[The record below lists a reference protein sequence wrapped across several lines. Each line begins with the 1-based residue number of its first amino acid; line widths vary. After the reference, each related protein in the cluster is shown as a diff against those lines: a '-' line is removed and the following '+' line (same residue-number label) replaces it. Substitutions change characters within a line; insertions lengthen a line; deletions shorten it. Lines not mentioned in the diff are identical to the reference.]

1 MNKFVL
7 FLILCLYVTSS
18 AIAQDNTGAIKGVVL
33 NADGKP
39 AVAASVLLTAKQITV
54 TTNEQGVFT
63 IPNLQPGSY
72 ELLITLIGH
81 EPVTQKIK
89 VAAGKTT
96 QAYISL
102 KLTNKHLKDVVVTGK
117 TDLRAV
123 KEQAYTVTAIDATRL
138 HNTTRDIN
146 QVLNHTTGV
155 KIREEGGLGSNYSF
169 SLNGFTGKQVKF
181 FLDGMPMDNFGSSLS
196 LNNLTVEDPAIY
208 KITN

>member
-81 EPVTQKIK
+81 ELVTQKIK

-96 QAYISL
+96 QADISL
-102 KLTNKHLKDVVVTGK
+102 KLTNKQLIDVVVQFK
-117 TDLRAV
+117 R
-123 KEQAYTVTAIDATRL
+123 I
-138 HNTTRDIN
+138 
-146 QVLNHTTGV
+146 
-155 KIREEGGLGSNYSF
+155 NYSHI
-169 SLNGFTGKQVKF
+169 QV
-181 FLDGMPMDNFGSSLS
+181 
-196 LNNLTVEDPAIY
+196 
-208 KITN
+208 